1 MSFQFAQVGDDRKA
15 EEFLSA
21 LDAHPKVGPLIDST
35 GNYEME
41 SAQFLR
47 MSGQSMDPSL
57 WIIKM
62 LLGAIDSYVS
72 SVRNVKKYTLIMRG
86 FLFGRSYDTKDE
98 RVRR

>member
-1 MSFQFAQVGDDRKA
+1 VSFQFAQVGDDRKA
-15 EEFLSA
+15 EEFLAA

-47 MSGQSMDPSL
+47 VSGQSMDPSL

-62 LLGAIDSYVS
+62 LLGACDSVS
-72 SVRNVKKYTLIMRG
+72 DVGIRDDGKAEITCQ
-86 FLFGRSYDTKDE
+86 SYDTKDE